1 LPAPAEQGAVGPPA
15 KTGGSALAERAG
27 SRAKRL
33 LLSTPLLGA
42 LIAAIT
48 WPFKSIAPSAGLDP
62 SWIAGLYMAAE
73 RGMHAGTQIIFT
85 YGPLGFLGLP
95 ELYNVW
101 LGRFAFIWSAL
112 VQVVFCVSL
121 LWASRRAFGLAA
133 GLAIAVCATMTPIA
147 DPLAIAA
154 VVVGAAALLG
164 DWSLRARLAL
174 GLGLGTLAGMQ
185 LLGSLRTGP
194 ALAAV
199 GVAVLLGLPD
209 RRRTFPAFIGSL
221 VLSFAV
227 FWFATGQGIGN
238 LDEYAVN
245 TVNVVGGYSEAMV
258 FVLPGPGWRAP
269 AVLLA
274 ATTLGVLCLAAVWR
288 RDNPRRAGLVLLVA
302 AVAFLMFKHAFVR
315 ESPASVGAM
324 FASFLAIGVAL
335 VPHVRRR
342 LAIGSVAVLIALA
355 FVANPDLGDFP
366 LQFGRNAKAF
376 AGQVRTIAI
385 PGRAAEEEQRGREG
399 MEAAYALG
407 PADLALLRQ
416 GTVHVAPWEAGAAW
430 AYGLDW
436 DPLPAFQQYEA
447 YTERLDNLNAAK
459 LESASA
465 PDLILWQNTTTF
477 DPAAVNF
484 PGAIDARWP
493 AFESPAEMVQ
503 MFCRYRVAR
512 WSVGWAILRRSP
524 DRCGPERA
532 LKTVAAKSGE
542 VVPLP
547 RARANE
553 AVLVRVDDLAVSG
566 VERLRSLLFRAK
578 NRRVIFGGNAWNIVG
593 DTAGDGLL
601 LQIPHWADYPG
612 RFALDSESPTVAFER
627 MGGLLTGAG
636 NEAKLTLSFSALP
649 LTAPAL
655 LPRALALQKRRVQ
668 R

>member
-15 KTGGSALAERAG
+15 KTGGSGAAE
-27 SRAKRL
+27 RAKRL

-73 RGMHAGTQIIFT
+73 RGMHAGTEIVFT

-95 ELYNVW
+95 DLYNVW

-112 VQVVFCVSL
+112 VQVVFCIGL

-164 DWSLRARLAL
+164 EEWSPRARLAL
-174 GLGLGTLAGMQ
+174 AAGIGALAGMQ

-258 FVLPGPGWRAP
+258 FVLPGPWWRAP

-274 ATTLGVLCLAAVWR
+274 AATLAVLCLAAVWR
-288 RDNPRRAGLVLLVA
+288 RDNPRRVGLVLMVA

-342 LAIGSVAVLIALA
+342 LAIGAVAVLIALA

-376 AGQVRTIAI
+376 AGQARTIVI
-385 PGRAAEEEQRGREG
+385 PGRAAEEEQRGRED

-407 PADLALLRQ
+407 PADLALLRR

-447 YTERLDNLNAAK
+447 YTERLDDLNAAK
-459 LESASA
+459 LESATA

-532 LKTVAAKSGE
+532 LRTVVAGSGE

-547 RARANE
+547 RARPNE
-553 AVLVRVDDLAVSG
+553 AVLVRVDGLAVSG

-578 NRRVIFGGNAWNIVG
+578 NRRVIFGANAWNLVG
-593 DTAGDGLL
+593 DTAADGLL

-612 RFALDSESPTVAFER
+612 RFALDSESETVAFER

-649 LTAPAL
+649 LSAPAL
-655 LPRALALQKRRVQ
+655 LPRALQKRRVQ